1 MYDYFK
7 KKYLYIDIK
16 DFYCEVSVFMLLSQ
30 IKLRIE
36 KELVLNF

>member
-1 MYDYFK
+1 MSNKNNVLQIMYDYFK

-30 IKLRIE
+30 I
-36 KELVLNF
+36 